1 MSAAAPELSVLV
13 VSYQTRELTLEA
25 VRSLLAETREVSIEV
40 LVLDNASS
48 DGSAEAIAGE
58 FPGVT
63 LFALKENLGFGAANN
78 FLAERARGRRLL
90 LLNPDTVVLDGAV
103 DKLWAFAEARP
114 AARLWGGRTLYG
126 DRSLNPS
133 SCWGAPTPWSAFCLG
148 LGIARAFP
156 RSAFWNPEAL
166 GPWQRDSER
175 EVPIVSG
182 CFLMIDTDLWRTL
195 EGFHPDFFMY
205 GEDADLC
212 LRAARHGARPRIAP
226 MAAIVHYGGASERA
240 VRAGKMVRLFTAKAQ
255 LYKKFWGPG
264 AARFGLFTLD
274 LWAFVRRSAFGLL
287 GLVGKGSPASREVW
301 REIWSR
307 RGEWHQAF
315 RATGRYGK

>member
-1 MSAAAPELSVLV
+1 
-13 VSYQTRELTLEA
+13 
-25 VRSLLAETREVSIEV
+25 
-40 LVLDNASS
+40 
-48 DGSAEAIAGE
+48 
-58 FPGVT
+58 
-63 LFALKENLGFGAANN
+63 
-78 FLAERARGRRLL
+78 
-90 LLNPDTVVLDGAV
+90 
-103 DKLWAFAEARP
+103 
-114 AARLWGGRTLYG
+114 
-126 DRSLNPS
+126 
-133 SCWGAPTPWSAFCLG
+133 
-148 LGIARAFP
+148 
-156 RSAFWNPEAL
+156 
-166 GPWQRDSER
+166 
-175 EVPIVSG
+175 
-182 CFLMIDTDLWRTL
+182 MIDTDLWRKL

-212 LRAARHGARPRIAP
+212 LRAARHGAGRASRPRP
-226 MAAIVHYGGASERA
+226 RSCTTAALANA